1 MNLVYVLL
9 GSALGGMARYLA
21 MSYFSLS
28 LLSNLLIVNVGG
40 SFVFGLLFHLVA
52 QSEWRLLIF
61 VGFLGSFTT
70 LSTLSFE
77 VFSLIQN
84 SRYLL
89 AFAYA
94 LGSLAL
100 SVCAVGVGMWVGKHW
115 L

>member
-1 MNLVYVLL
+1 MNLLFVLL
-9 GSALGGMARYLA
+9 GSALGGMARYLL
-21 MSYFSLS
+21 MSYLPLS
-28 LLSNLLIVNVGG
+28 LLGNLLIVNVGG
-40 SFVFGLLFHLVA
+40 SFIFGLLFHLIAV
-52 QSEWRLLIF
+52 SEWRLLVF

-70 LSTLSFE
+70 LSTLGFE
-77 VFSLIQN
+77 VFSLLQN

-100 SVCAVGVGMWVGKHW
+100 SVCTVGVGILLSKSW

>member
-1 MNLVYVLL
+1 MNLIYVLL
-9 GSALGGMARYLA
+9 GSALGGMARYLV

-40 SFVFGLLFHLVA
+40 SFIFGLLFHLIAVN
-52 QSEWRLLIF
+52 EWRLLIF

-77 VFSLIQN
+77 VFSLLQN

-100 SVCAVGVGMWVGKHW
+100 SVCAVGVGILLSRSW

>member
-1 MNLVYVLL
+1 MNLIYVLL
-9 GSALGGMARYLA
+9 GSALGGMARYLV
-21 MSYFSLS
+21 MSYFPLS

-40 SFVFGLLFHLVA
+40 SFIFGLLFHLIAVN
-52 QSEWRLLIF
+52 EWRLLVF

-77 VFSLIQN
+77 VFSLLQN

-89 AFAYA
+89 AFVYA

-100 SVCAVGVGMWVGKHW
+100 SVCAVGVGMLLSKSWF
-115 L
+115 

>member
-1 MNLVYVLL
+1 MNLFYVLL
-9 GSALGGMARYLA
+9 GSTLGGMARYLV
-21 MSYFSLS
+21 MSYFPLS

-40 SFVFGLLFHLVA
+40 SFIFGLLYHLIAVN
-52 QSEWRLLIF
+52 EWRLLIF

-77 VFSLIQN
+77 VFSLLQN

-100 SVCAVGVGMWVGKHW
+100 SVCAVGVGILLSKSW

>member
-1 MNLVYVLL
+1 MNLIYVLL
-9 GSALGGMARYLA
+9 GSALGGMARYLV
-21 MSYFSLS
+21 MSYFPLS

-40 SFVFGLLFHLVA
+40 SFIFGLLFHLIAVN
-52 QSEWRLLIF
+52 EWRLLVF

-77 VFSLIQN
+77 VFSLLQN

-89 AFAYA
+89 ALTYA

-100 SVCAVGVGMWVGKHW
+100 SVCAVGAGMWMGRNIC
-115 L
+115 

>member
-1 MNLVYVLL
+1 MNLIYVLL

-94 LGSLAL
+94 FGSLAL
-100 SVCAVGVGMWVGKHW
+100 SVCAVGVGMWVGSLFK
-115 L
+115 

>member
-1 MNLVYVLL
+1 MNLFYVLL

-77 VFSLIQN
+77 VFSLLQN

-100 SVCAVGVGMWVGKHW
+100 SVCAVGVGMWVGRNI

>member
-1 MNLVYVLL
+1 MNLFYVLL

-40 SFVFGLLFHLVA
+40 SFVFGFLFHLVA

-77 VFSLIQN
+77 IFSLIQN

-100 SVCAVGVGMWVGKHW
+100 SVCAVGVGMWVGKS
-115 L
+115 LS

>member
-1 MNLVYVLL
+1 MNLFYVLL

-61 VGFLGSFTT
+61 AGFLGSFTT

-100 SVCAVGVGMWVGKHW
+100 SVCAVGVGMWVGSLFK
-115 L
+115 

>member
-1 MNLVYVLL
+1 MNLFYVLL

-77 VFSLIQN
+77 IFSLIQN

-100 SVCAVGVGMWVGKHW
+100 SVCAVGVGRWVGKHW

>member
-1 MNLVYVLL
+1 MNLICVLL
-9 GSALGGMARYLA
+9 GSALGGMARYLV
-21 MSYFSLS
+21 MNYFPLS

-40 SFVFGLLFHLVA
+40 SFIFGLLFHLIA
-52 QSEWRLLIF
+52 ANEWRLLIF

-77 VFSLIQN
+77 VFSLLQN

-89 AFAYA
+89 ALTYA

-100 SVCAVGVGMWVGKHW
+100 SVCAVGVGMWMGSLFK
-115 L
+115 